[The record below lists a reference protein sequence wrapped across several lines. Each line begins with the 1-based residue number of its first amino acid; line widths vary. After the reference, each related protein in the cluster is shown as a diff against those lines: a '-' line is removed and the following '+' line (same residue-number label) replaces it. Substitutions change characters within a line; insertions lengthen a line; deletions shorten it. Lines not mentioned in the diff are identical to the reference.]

1 MMTFEDIV
9 DMDWLDSHSVKGEP
23 MDLFP
28 NDFVDFNHYLST
40 DLLSPKLEHA
50 SSPPPLLM
58 ASSPPSAFMNTPAT
72 SCSAAAALAA
82 ATTTPP
88 PPLTFPTTEQIKQLI
103 ELAKH
108 QLALRA
114 SQTNASNNN
123 INNTNSAFCSTSNQD
138 VSKSQTASSSS
149 SSSEDAAVSSSNS
162 PASPSTSHLAAHLA
176 NTNLFGSSSNL
187 PDTVSPEYLMKPPTA
202 TDQQQPAISSS
213 VTSKSTLIKTEQ
225 DGINSSPSSL
235 DSNVLTP
242 MDTMEESSTAS
253 ATKVKKTSPS
263 SLSSLPSNNSAT
275 ARRDSLL
282 GDDIGSLE
290 AYAESD
296 GIDIKKL
303 TPKERRQLRNKISA
317 RNFRVRRKEY
327 ITTLEQQVNDH
338 KKHAEGLA
346 ERLGMV
352 ENENKQLRQE
362 VDTLKRQN
370 LLLQQQQVLQPQAC

>member
-1 MMTFEDIV
+1 MFCGSSFGCGYHHSPSS
-9 DMDWLDSHSVKGEP
+9 SH
-23 MDLFP
+23 
-28 NDFVDFNHYLST
+28 
-40 DLLSPKLEHA
+40 
-50 SSPPPLLM
+50 
-58 ASSPPSAFMNTPAT
+58 
-72 SCSAAAALAA
+72 
-82 ATTTPP
+82 
-88 PPLTFPTTEQIKQLI
+88 FPTTEQIKQLI

-114 SQTNASNNN
+114 SQTNGNNN
-123 INNTNSAFCSTSNQD
+123 SVNNTNSASCSSSNQD
-138 VSKSQTASSSS
+138 VPIKSETASSSTTS
-149 SSSEDAAVSSSNS
+149 SSGAAVSSSDS
-162 PASPSTSHLAAHLA
+162 STSPSASHLAAHLA
-176 NTNLFGSSSNL
+176 NTNLFGNSSNL
-187 PDTVSPEYLMKPPTA
+187 PDTVSPEYLMKPPTTTSA
-202 TDQQQPAISSS
+202 VADQQQRQPTDTSSML
-213 VTSKSTLIKTEQ
+213 SKSTLINTEQ

-235 DSNVLTP
+235 DNNVLTP
-242 MDTMEESSTAS
+242 MDTTEESTTTS
-253 ATKVKKTSPS
+253 ATKMKKAPSS
-263 SLSSLPSNNSAT
+263 SLSSLPSNNNAS

-370 LLLQQQQVLQPQAC
+370 LLLQQQQILQPQAC

>member
-9 DMDWLDSHSVKGEP
+9 DMDWLDSHSIKGEP

-28 NDFVDFNHYLST
+28 NDYVDFNHYLST

-58 ASSPPSAFMNTPAT
+58 ASSPPSSMMTTPAT

-114 SQTNASNNN
+114 AQTSANS
-123 INNTNSAFCSTSNQD
+123 NTNSNNSNKAD
-138 VSKSQTASSSS
+138 AASSSS
-149 SSSEDAAVSSSNS
+149 SLDESNKPQTPSTDSAVASSDSSS
-162 PASPSTSHLAAHLA
+162 SPSTSHLAAHLA
-176 NTNLFGSSSNL
+176 DTNLFANNTNL
-187 PDTVSPEYLMKPPTA
+187 PDTVSPESLMKPA
-202 TDQQQPAISSS
+202 AEQQLQTMS
-213 VTSKSTLIKTEQ
+213 SKSTLIKSEL
-225 DGINSSPSSL
+225 DGVNSPSSL
-235 DSNVLTP
+235 DKNVSTP
-242 MDTMEESSTAS
+242 MDTTEESSS
-253 ATKVKKTSPS
+253 SSLGSSSTKTKKTSS
-263 SLSSLPSNNSAT
+263 SLSPSGSTSNG
-275 ARRDSLL
+275 RRDSLL

-327 ITTLEQQVNDH
+327 ITTLEQQVSDH

-346 ERLGMV
+346 ERLGMM

-370 LLLQQQQVLQPQAC
+370 LLLQQQQILQPQAC